1 MPPRVPLLPRND
13 LKALLQACLQRANQ
27 PPHDGSLPLFIAGY
41 RCGWL
46 FPPIAVDLKRTTGV
60 EISATEAHIGRGMV
74 PGTELDALLATIA
87 AILRAAGR
95 APGWRNELLD
105 VWSDSCED
113 SIGSAS
119 PKSMAPPVRM
129 DLNVAPGQ
137 VDSGTPPV
145 RVDSSTP
152 PVHADS
158 GMPPVR
164 SDSGVSPVRVGAIE
178 RGVMRPL
185 GLVTRAVHLNGWS
198 ADGRLWVARRALS
211 KATDP
216 GMWDTLVGGLIGAGE
231 PEQLALVRECDEEAG
246 LDPQDIA
253 PRNALHQITRM
264 RRRIPEG
271 YQSEDVLTCECV
283 LAPHVVP
290 KNRDGEVMEIKCLTP
305 AEVLTMLQQGAFTVE
320 ATIVIAEDLLRNCTG
335 GH

>member
-1 MPPRVPLLPRND
+1 
-13 LKALLQACLQRANQ
+13 
-27 PPHDGSLPLFIAGY
+27 
-41 RCGWL
+41 
-46 FPPIAVDLKRTTGV
+46 
-60 EISATEAHIGRGMV
+60 
-74 PGTELDALLATIA
+74 
-87 AILRAAGR
+87 
-95 APGWRNELLD
+95 
-105 VWSDSCED
+105 
-113 SIGSAS
+113 
-119 PKSMAPPVRM
+119 
-129 DLNVAPGQ
+129 
-137 VDSGTPPV
+137 
-145 RVDSSTP
+145 
-152 PVHADS
+152 
-158 GMPPVR
+158 
-164 SDSGVSPVRVGAIE
+164 VGAIE

-253 PRNALHQITRM
+253 QRNALHRITRM

-320 ATIVIAEDLLRNCTG
+320 ATIVITEDLLRNCAG
-335 GH
+335 D

>member
-13 LKALLQACLQRANQ
+13 LKALLQAYLQRASQ
-27 PPHDGSLPLFIAGY
+27 PPHDGSLPLFIAGH

-46 FPPIAVDLKRTTGV
+46 FPPISITLKSTTGV
-60 EISATEAHIGRGMV
+60 DISESEAHIGRGMT
-74 PGTELDALLATIA
+74 PGTQLDALLATIA
-87 AILRAAGR
+87 ATLRAAGR

-105 VWSDSCED
+105 VWSDAGED
-113 SIGSAS
+113 SDGH
-119 PKSMAPPVRM
+119 
-129 DLNVAPGQ
+129 LNEHSGVAPAR
-137 VDSGTPPV
+137 PV
-145 RVDSSTP
+145 SRV
-152 PVHADS
+152 A
-158 GMPPVR
+158 
-164 SDSGVSPVRVGAIE
+164 PVRVGAIE

-253 PRNALHQITRM
+253 QRNALHRITRM

-305 AEVLTMLQQGAFTVE
+305 TEVLTMLQQGAFTVE
-320 ATIVIAEDLLRNCTG
+320 ATIVITEDLLRNCAG
-335 GH
+335 D

>member
-1 MPPRVPLLPRND
+1 MPSCVPLLPRTD
-13 LKALLQACLQRANQ
+13 LKALLQAFLERASQ
-27 PPHDGSLPLFIAGY
+27 PPHDGSLPLFVAGH

-46 FPPIAVDLKRTTGV
+46 FPPIADTLKSTGGV
-60 EISATEAHIGRGMV
+60 EISETEAHIGRAMA
-74 PGTELDALLATIA
+74 PGAELDALLARIA
-87 AILRAAGR
+87 ATLRAAGR

-105 VWSDSCED
+105 VWTDSNE
-113 SIGSAS
+113 
-119 PKSMAPPVRM
+119 
-129 DLNVAPGQ
+129 
-137 VDSGTPPV
+137 PPV
-145 RVDSSTP
+145 RV
-152 PVHADS
+152 A
-158 GMPPVR
+158 
-164 SDSGVSPVRVGAIE
+164 AIE

-198 ADGRLWVARRALS
+198 SDGRLWVARRALS

-253 PRNALHQITRM
+253 PRNALHLVTRM

-283 LAPHVVP
+283 LDPQVIP
-290 KNRDGEVMEIKCLTP
+290 KNRDGEVMEIRCLTP
-305 AEVLTMLQQGAFTVE
+305 AEVLAMLQQGAFTVE
-320 ATIVIAEDLLRNCTG
+320 ATIVITENLLRDCAG
-335 GH
+335 D